1 MRASW
6 EPHDKNQ
13 GAAFRLNNPSHSW
26 LGAVGLFVVVGIA
39 YFLAA
44 RVGLVLGASQGVP
57 IFWPAAG
64 IAVGAF
70 IALGPNARLPVTGA
84 VVAAT
89 IASGILIG
97 RSLSLTITFAFFNTG
112 EALLTAW
119 LIERWFGRA
128 FTLEA
133 VDRCWGS

>member
-1 MRASW
+1 LELSS
-6 EPHDKNQ
+6 
-13 GAAFRLNNPSHSW
+13 G
-26 LGAVGLFVVVGIA
+26 V
-39 YFLAA
+39 
-44 RVGLVLGASQGVP
+44 SQGVP

-70 IALGPNARLPVTGA
+70 ITLGPNARLPVAVA

-133 VDRCWGS
+133 VREVLAFVVASAVSEVIAASGAGIVVHFLEPTTSSAHACLSQDKYSSGLNP

>member
-1 MRASW
+1 VLTPLR
-6 EPHDKNQ
+6 H
-13 GAAFRLNNPSHSW
+13 
-26 LGAVGLFVVVGIA
+26 FVVVGIA

-44 RVGLVLGASQGVP
+44 RVGVVLGISRGVP

-70 IALGPNARLPVTGA
+70 ITLGPNARLPVAVA
-84 VVAAT
+84 VVAAN

-112 EALLTAW
+112 EALRRSALSFPTLDRAADP
-119 LIERWFGRA
+119 RWI
-128 FTLEA
+128 
-133 VDRCWGS
+133 S

>member
-1 MRASW
+1 MIAARE
-6 EPHDKNQ
+6 EPVGSVPAQLDSQ
-13 GAAFRLNNPSHSW
+13 GHSW
-26 LGAVGLFVVVGIA
+26 LGAVGVGVVVGIA
-39 YFLAA
+39 YFVAA
-44 RVGLVLGASQGVP
+44 RLGHILGAPQGVP

-70 IALGPNARLPVTGA
+70 ITFGPNGRLPVTVA

-97 RSLSLTITFAFFNTG
+97 RDLSLTITFAFFNTG

-119 LIERWFGRA
+119 LIE
-128 FTLEA
+128 
-133 VDRCWGS
+133 

>member
-1 MRASW
+1 M
-6 EPHDKNQ
+6 
-13 GAAFRLNNPSHSW
+13 
-26 LGAVGLFVVVGIA
+26 VGIA

-133 VDRCWGS
+133 VRTGAGVRSGECG

>member
-6 EPHDKNQ
+6 ESYEKNQ
-13 GAAFRLNNPSHSW
+13 GTAFRLNSPSQSR
-26 LGAVGLFVVVGIA
+26 LGAAGLFVLVGIA

-44 RVGLVLGASQGVP
+44 RVGVVLGVSQGVP

-70 IALGPNARLPVTGA
+70 ITLGPN
-84 VVAAT
+84 VAAT

-97 RSLSLTITFAFFNTG
+97 RNLSLTITFAFFNTG

-119 LIERWFGRA
+119 LIERFIHVRDCSTDAGIRSG
-128 FTLEA
+128 E
-133 VDRCWGS
+133 RG